1 MELAVL
7 TFVAVFLIAGSGV
20 LLLLNRLDLRARLS
34 NIGLARPES
43 AEGTLQSILQE
54 SAPSSIDKVM
64 DPFQRVLPRSDEEV
78 SIIRKRMIL
87 AGYRKEAHIKLFYAT
102 KVVVPVLVLVL
113 ITVTKAYEYGPFFV
127 YSLGGALGFLLPDF
141 WVGHLIDK
149 RQDDIRLALPEAL
162 DLMVICVEAGLGLD
176 QALIRVADELTLS
189 QPVLAEEL
197 LLVNLEQRAGRP
209 RAEAW
214 RNLAARTDVDSVRA
228 LVAMLLQADQFGT
241 SIAKS
246 LRVHADS
253 MRTKRRQQAEEQA
266 AKTTVKLIFP
276 LVFFIFPSL
285 FVVVLGP
292 SWITITEAFKKSFG
306 GG

>member
-1 MELAVL
+1 MELVL
-7 TFVAVFLIAGSGV
+7 TFVAVFLIAASGV
-20 LLLLNRLDLRARLS
+20 LLLLSRLDLRARLS
-34 NIGLARPES
+34 NIGVGRSES
-43 AEGTLQSILQE
+43 PEGTLQSILQE
-54 SAPSSIDKVM
+54 AAPSSIDKVM

-87 AGYRKEAHIKLFYAT
+87 AGCRKDAHVNLFYAT
-102 KVVVPVLVLVL
+102 KVVVPALLLVLV
-113 ITVTKAYEYGPFFV
+113 TVTKAYEYGPFFV
-127 YSLGGALGFLLPDF
+127 YALAGALGFLLPDF
-141 WVGHLIDK
+141 WVGHLINK
-149 RQDDIRLALPEAL
+149 RQEDIRLALPEAL

-176 QALIRVADELTLS
+176 QALIRVADEMVLS

-197 LLVNLEQRAGRP
+197 HLVNLEQRAGRP

-214 RNLAARTDVDSVRA
+214 KNLAARTDVDSVRA

-241 SIAKS
+241 SIARS

-253 MRTKRRQQAEEQA
+253 MRTQRRQQAEEQA

-292 SWITITEAFKKSFG
+292 SWITIGDAFQKHFG

>member
-7 TFVAVFLIAGSGV
+7 TFVAVFLVAATGV
-20 LLLLNRLDLRARLS
+20 LLLVNRLDLRARLS
-34 NIGLARPES
+34 NIGLVRTES
-43 AEGTLQSILQE
+43 PEGTIQSILQE
-54 SAPSSIDKVM
+54 TAPRSIDKVM

-78 SIIRKRMIL
+78 SITRKRMIL
-87 AGYRKEAHIKLFYAT
+87 AGYRKDAHVNLFYAT

-113 ITVTKAYEYGPFFV
+113 VTVTRAYEYGPFFV
-127 YSLGGALGFLLPDF
+127 YALGGALGFLIPDF

-176 QALIRVADELTLS
+176 QALIRVADELILS

-197 LLVNLEQRAGRP
+197 LMVNLEQRAGRP

-214 RNLAARTDVDSVRA
+214 KNLAARTDVDSVRA

-241 SIAKS
+241 SIARS

-253 MRTKRRQQAEEQA
+253 MRTQRRQQAEEQA

-292 SWITITEAFKKSFG
+292 SWITITEAFKRSFG